1 MRAECGGLAKVGESA
16 SMLGCFEPCAGCVG
30 GSRCTFT
37 CPSRTDFIRRVSAA
51 GMLLPIAHPRF
62 PKFEASALPRYLTVI
77 QGGVYFE
84 RPVKLSFAA
93 LNLAEV
99 FHGDK
104 AQGISF
110 GRRVLTRE
118 SVRKEWGLASDSKIL
133 LSGVS
138 KDQPLECLWSN
149 HQSVELAAQVAALG
163 VAGVTAPNFTFW
175 KEKPRFHNMWN
186 RRRMLK
192 MCERFAAAGVPVI
205 PHINST
211 HPADWDFWFQYLR
224 EHPELVAVCLEF
236 RTGNRRFEV
245 RDRKIAALYDLRERL
260 GREIHPIITGN
271 IEAASLVGQYFLF
284 YTAVDS
290 TPVIKTIKRQRMVV
304 TNDKIAMWRTAPVAA
319 RSCMADAFE
328 ANYRDHAA
336 GVDRRLTAG
345 PSRKKTL
352 ESKPVDSPVEE
363 LSEASTQLREDELPL
378 FLPST

>member
-1 MRAECGGLAKVGESA
+1 MRVECGGVAKIGEST
-16 SMLGCFEPCAGCVG
+16 SMLGCFEPCAGCIDG
-30 GSRCTFT
+30 ARCTFT
-37 CPSRTDFIRRVSAA
+37 CPSRKDFIRRISAA
-51 GMLLPIAHPRF
+51 GMLMPITHPLF
-62 PKFEASALPRYLTVI
+62 PAFDASSLPRYLTVI

-84 RPVKLSFAA
+84 RPVNLSFAA

-104 AQGISF
+104 AHGIPF
-110 GRRVLTRE
+110 GRRILTAE
-118 SVRKEWGLASDSKIL
+118 SLRKEWGLKPDSKIV

-138 KDQPLECLWSN
+138 SDQPLECLWAN
-149 HQSVELAAQVAALG
+149 HQSVDLAAQVAALN
-163 VAGVTAPNFTFW
+163 VAGVTAPNFSFW

-192 MCERFAAAGVPVI
+192 MCERFAAARVPVI

-211 HPADWDFWFQYLR
+211 HPADWDFWLGYLR
-224 EHPELVAVCLEF
+224 EHPELIAVCMEF
-236 RTGNRRFEV
+236 RTGNRQFDV
-245 RDRKIAALYDLRERL
+245 RNRKIAALYDLRERL

-290 TPVIKTIKRQRMVV
+290 TPVIKTIMRQQLVV
-304 TNDKIAMWRTAPVAA
+304 TDDKIQKWRTAPVAA
-319 RSCMADAFE
+319 RTCMADAFD

-336 GVDRRLTAG
+336 GVDRRLMSG

-352 ESKPVDSPVEE
+352 ESKSADSPVEE
-363 LSEASTQLREDELPL
+363 FSEASTPSHLDELPL
-378 FLPST
+378 FLP

>member
-1 MRAECGGLAKVGESA
+1 MRAECGGLAKVGESN
-16 SMLGCFEPCAGCVG
+16 SMLGCFEPCTGCVD
-30 GSRCTFT
+30 STRCTFT
-37 CPSRTDFIRRVSAA
+37 CPSRKDFIRRISAA
-51 GMLLPIAHPRF
+51 GMLQPVAHPRF
-62 PKFEASALPRYLTVI
+62 PKFEASALPRYLTVV

-84 RPVKLSFAA
+84 RPINLQFAA

-104 AQGISF
+104 AQGIPF
-110 GRRVLTRE
+110 GRRVLTAE
-118 SVRKEWGLASDSKIL
+118 SVRKEWGLSAESKIV

-149 HQSVELAAQVAALG
+149 HQSVDLAGQVAALR

-211 HPADWDFWFQYLR
+211 HPADWDFWFSYLR

-290 TPVIKTIKRQRMVV
+290 TPVIKTIKRQRMVA
-304 TNDKIAMWRTAPVAA
+304 TDDKITMWRTAPVAA
-319 RSCMADAFE
+319 KTCMADAFD

-352 ESKPVDSPVEE
+352 ESKPVGSPTEE
-363 LSEASTQLREDELPL
+363 LSEASTQLHEDELPL
-378 FLPST
+378 FLP

>member
-1 MRAECGGLAKVGESA
+1 MRAECGGLAKVGESG
-16 SMLGCFEPCAGCVG
+16 SMLGCFEPCSGCIDG
-30 GSRCTFT
+30 TRCTFT
-37 CPSRTDFIRRVSAA
+37 CPSRKDFVRRLSAA
-51 GMLLPIAHPRF
+51 GMMQPLSHPRF

-84 RPVKLSFAA
+84 RPVNIKFAA

-104 AQGISF
+104 AGGIPF
-110 GRRVLTRE
+110 GRRDLTAE
-118 SVRKEWGLASDSKIL
+118 SVRKEWGLSPDSKIL

-149 HQSVELAAQVAALG
+149 HQSADLARQVATLG

-211 HPADWDFWFQYLR
+211 HPADWDFWFGYLR

-236 RTGNRRFEV
+236 RTGNRREV
-245 RDRKIAALYDLRERL
+245 RDRKIAALYELRERL
-260 GREIHPIITGN
+260 GREIHPVITGN

-290 TPVIKTIKRQRMVV
+290 TPAIKTIKRQRMVA
-304 TNDKIAMWRTAPVAA
+304 NDGRITIWRTAPVAA
-319 RSCMADAFE
+319 KTCMADAFD

-352 ESKPVDSPVEE
+352 ENKPVGSLVEE
-363 LSEASTQLREDELPL
+363 PSEASTALHGDELPL
-378 FLPST
+378 FRS

>member
-1 MRAECGGLAKVGESA
+1 MRTECGGLAKVGESS
-16 SMLGCFEPCAGCVG
+16 SMLGCFEPCTGCID
-30 GSRCTFT
+30 STRCTFT
-37 CPSRTDFIRRVSAA
+37 CPSRKDFIRRISAA
-51 GMLLPIAHPRF
+51 GMLQPIAHPRY
-62 PKFEASALPRYLTVI
+62 PKFEASALPRYLTVV

-84 RPVKLSFAA
+84 RPINLKFAV
-93 LNLAEV
+93 LNLAEL

-104 AQGISF
+104 AQGIPF
-110 GRRVLTRE
+110 GRRVLTAE
-118 SVRKEWGLASDSKIL
+118 SVRNEWGLSADCKIM

-138 KDQPLECLWSN
+138 RDQSLECLWSN
-149 HQSVELAAQVAALG
+149 HQSVDLASQIAALG
-163 VAGVTAPNFTFW
+163 IAGVTAPNFTFW
-175 KEKPRFHNMWN
+175 KEKPRFHNLWN

-211 HPADWDFWFQYLR
+211 HPADWDFWLGYLR
-224 EHPELVAVCLEF
+224 EHPELVAICLEF

-290 TPVIKTIKRQRMVV
+290 TPVIKTIKRQRMFA
-304 TNDKIAMWRTAPVAA
+304 TDDKIAMWRTAPVAA
-319 RSCMADAFE
+319 KTCMADAFD

-336 GVDRRLTAG
+336 GVDCRLTAG
-345 PSRKKTL
+345 PSRNKIQEGTL
-352 ESKPVDSPVEE
+352 VVSPVEE
-363 LSEASTQLREDELPL
+363 ISKVSTLLHEDALPL
-378 FLPST
+378 FLP